1 MASLPEKIRPDF
13 PPLQKKINKRPIIYF
28 DNACMTLK
36 PKAVIEAILS
46 YYQEHPGCHGR
57 TNHHFGAE
65 TTKRYEETR
74 QKFQKF
80 FHAAHPEE
88 IIFVRNATEGLNLVA
103 HTLPLRENDIVI
115 SSDIEHNSN
124 LLPWQK
130 LEREKKI
137 KRIIIPTNPDTS
149 FNLELFEEKLS
160 QLAPQVKLIS
170 VLSHS
175 NLTGVEF
182 PIKDITRLA
191 HKYGA
196 LVCVDAAQSAL
207 SHPINVKD
215 WDADFLVVSVHK
227 MWGPTG
233 VGILYGKKKLLESL
247 PQFITGGETVLDT
260 TFTSATL
267 AGLPDKFEAGLQNYA
282 GVIGAGAAVDYIKR
296 VNQDNIKSQI
306 LELNRYATERLLQL
320 PGIRIL
326 GPKNPEKRGGILN
339 FIIEGINVMDAA
351 RILNQSHNIMLRAGK
366 HCVHSWYN
374 HRQIPDSLRASFSG
388 YNTLEEIDLFIDS
401 LFQVTKYFRR

>member
-13 PPLQKKINKRPIIYF
+13 PALQQKINKKPIIYF

-36 PKAVIEAILS
+36 PKPVIEAILS

-57 TNHHFGAE
+57 TNHHFGAA
-65 TTKRYEETR
+65 TTKRYEEAR
-74 QKFQKF
+74 RKFQKF
-80 FHAAHPEE
+80 FGASHPEE
-88 IIFVRNATEGLNLVA
+88 IIFVRNATEGINLVA
-103 HTLPLRENDIVI
+103 HTLPLEKGDVVI

-130 LEREKKI
+130 LERQKKI
-137 KRIIIPTNPDTS
+137 KRVVLSTHPDTT
-149 FNLELFEEKLS
+149 FNLELLAEKLS
-160 QLAPQVKLIS
+160 ELAPHVKLIAI
-170 VLSHS
+170 LSHS
-175 NLTGVEF
+175 NLTGVAF
-182 PIKDITRLA
+182 PIKEITSLA
-191 HKYGA
+191 HRYGA
-196 LVCVDAAQSAL
+196 RVCIDAAQSAL
-207 SHPINVKD
+207 SSPIKVKE
-215 WDADFLVVSVHK
+215 WGIDFLVASVHK

-233 VGILYGKKKLLESL
+233 VGILYGQKALLESL

-260 TFTSATL
+260 TFSSATL

-282 GVIGAGAAVDYIKR
+282 GVIGAGAAIDYIHR
-296 VNQDNIKSQI
+296 IGQDKIKAQMV
-306 LELNRYATERLLQL
+306 ELNRYATEKLLQL

-326 GPKNPEKRGGILN
+326 GPKNPDKRGGILN
-339 FIIEGINVMDAA
+339 FIIEGINALDAA

-374 HRQIPDSLRASFSG
+374 HRQLPDSLRVSFSA
-388 YNTLEEIDLFIDS
+388 YNTQEEIDIFIDS